1 MRLTSITMAA
11 IVALGLAGA
20 VYGQEGMK
28 GEVVTV
34 DEASGKIGIRL
45 SGTVGSGDTIAPTLF
60 KVQDGL
66 VFKTLKSGDKVTFTA
81 EPDGG
86 IMTIKKITKD

>member
-1 MRLTSITMAA
+1 MRMTSIAMAA

-20 VYGQEGMK
+20 AYGQEGMK
-28 GEVVTV
+28 GEVAAV
-34 DEASGKIGIRL
+34 DEASGKISIQL
-45 SGTVGSGDTIAPTLF
+45 SGTVGSGDTIAPTPF
-60 KVQDGL
+60 KVQDSL
-66 VFKTLKSGDKVTFTA
+66 VFNTLKPGDKVTFTA